1 MTSARNARRQEQMD
15 WMIEVTM
22 NHLNSFDV
30 YPAIF
35 GVFYQFT
42 PFMPITWDHQPTWF
56 RASVPLP
63 FCIWSTKL
71 SYLGRSICRTS
82 PGQGFKKKVSI
93 SSNIIVIITVIIIV
107 IIIIIIIVI
116 IIIII
121 IIIIIKSYRNKVMIG
136 PKMPHFPGV
145 ISVRHFLIGMM
156 ACMWQLPSQVHLIL
170 DPNEGNQQTESL
182 FKWQFLD
189 RIYAHLWRFKS

>member
-1 MTSARNARRQEQMD
+1 MFTQPSLVFLSVHPLYAHHLGSSAHVVSCIRATA
-15 WMIEVTM
+15 IL
-22 NHLNSFDV
+22 HL
-30 YPAIF
+30 I
-35 GVFYQFT
+35 
-42 PFMPITWDHQPTWF
+42 HQ
-56 RASVPLP
+56 AVVPWE
-63 FCIWSTKL
+63 IHL
-71 SYLGRSICRTS
+71 SYITRTR
-82 PGQGFKKKVSI
+82 FLKKVSI
-93 SSNIIVIITVIIIV
+93 SSNIIVIITV
-107 IIIIIIIVI
+107 IIIVI

-189 RIYAHLWRFKS
+189 RIYAHL